1 MNINMESILF
11 DPDLAELLK
20 KRIARFDKAD
30 KASNNES
37 LEEKYDQKLVENFG
51 ECPRC
56 KRENS
61 AKNWCRP
68 CAKDIY
74 FSQLPE
80 DIFGHLI
87 HSKREMHF
95 DHMVSAVNHI
105 SEIFQN
111 IRPNSFKNENYYVHC
126 NKCGKNVRIGIRKL
140 EKKDDK
146 EFCSADCMNKYYME
160 DKMENKYFNALF
172 TGDGM
177 SLGVESFIEYIPEER
192 LQNKKFMSMGG
203 FANIYTAEWMDGQI
217 ESIDFNKSSIKRK
230 GPQLVVLKTIPD
242 DIVGFDEA
250 FRQFALNTY
259 NICARSFGISY
270 FKSLKQAFLV
280 MKLYEEDARSLI
292 ARDYW
297 KLLWSQRLKFLCSLI
312 FELAGLHNEG
322 IIHGDLHTKNILHD
336 DDKLIIADFGLS
348 PFDQNLAL
356 DICLGLRPEI
366 PKDTPS
372 SYAKLMT
379 QCWDSNPD
387 KRPIAYEIL
396 TNISRLLH
404 ILNDFLRIIKETKKK
419 IQILGE
425 TKKKFESVNDLFK
438 ELLSK
443 PEISDKFEVQDFL
456 DDDIFRMTRPP
467 PENIIQN
474 PEESI
479 FSKEF
484 NYSDFIKQNLNS
496 DS

>member
-1 MNINMESILF
+1 MESILF
-11 DPDLAELLK
+11 DPDLAEWLK

-87 HSKREMHF
+87 RSKREKHF
-95 DHMVSAVNHI
+95 DHMVSKVNEMFSEANKMFLVDPHISEMFSEANKMFLEVDPHI

-111 IRPNSFKNENYYVHC
+111 IRSNSFKNENYYVHC
-126 NKCGKNVRIGIRKL
+126 SKCGKNVRIGIRKL

-146 EFCSADCMNKYYME
+146 EFCSADCMNEYYME

-192 LQNKKFMSMGG
+192 FQNKKFMSMGG

-270 FKSLKQAFLV
+270 FKSLKQVFLV

-292 ARDYW
+292 VRDYW

-312 FELAGLHNEG
+312 FELSGIHNEG
-322 IIHGDLHTKNILHD
+322 IIHGDLHTKNIFHD

-366 PKDTPS
+366 PKDTPL

-404 ILNDFLRIIKETKKK
+404 ILNDFLRIT
-419 IQILGE
+419 L
-425 TKKKFESVNDLFK
+425 KKFK
-438 ELLSK
+438 LL
-443 PEISDKFEVQDFL
+443 EVQDFL